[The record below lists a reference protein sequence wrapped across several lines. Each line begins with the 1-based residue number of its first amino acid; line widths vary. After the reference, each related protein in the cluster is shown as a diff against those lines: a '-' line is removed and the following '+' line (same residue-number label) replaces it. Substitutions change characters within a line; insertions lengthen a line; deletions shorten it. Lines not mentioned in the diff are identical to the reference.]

1 MSEEEIQMDCEKT
14 EKKEFSRGFRIL
26 LYFAIANTGFAGLSA
41 IYYIPW
47 ALRNHGW
54 EMDGMT
60 YFCWNCM
67 FYVIMLFCFII
78 LEKIAVSKRP
88 FSGALVTL
96 FYGVGL
102 LFITGSAIFPSL
114 PGYTRPHMLSGVEGG
129 FYIDMIPFMAGLVL
143 VLFGRIL
150 RYGFEYQKE
159 MDSIL

>member
-1 MSEEEIQMDCEKT
+1 M
-14 EKKEFSRGFRIL
+14 

-78 LEKIAVSKRP
+78 LVKIAVSKRP

-96 FYGVGL
+96 FL
-102 LFITGSAIFPSL
+102 RS
-114 PGYTRPHMLSGVEGG
+114 RPAVYHRICHISKFAGGIRGRICSRGVEGG

>member
-78 LEKIAVSKRP
+78 LVKIAVSRDH
-88 FSGALVTL
+88 
-96 FYGVGL
+96 
-102 LFITGSAIFPSL
+102 SL
-114 PGYTRPHMLSGVEGG
+114 ARW
-129 FYIDMIPFMAGLVL
+129 
-143 VLFGRIL
+143 
-150 RYGFEYQKE
+150 
-159 MDSIL
+159 

>member
-1 MSEEEIQMDCEKT
+1 MA
-14 EKKEFSRGFRIL
+14 RISAARWYLYPFDDERSVKL
-26 LYFAIANTGFAGLSA
+26 LLNKVRVYDILQIS
-41 IYYIPW
+41 YRRR
-47 ALRNHGW
+47 LRNHGW
-54 EMDGMT
+54 ETDGMT

-78 LEKIAVSKRP
+78 LVKIAVSKRP

-114 PGYTRPHMLSGVEGG
+114 PGYTQPHMLSGVEGG

>member
-1 MSEEEIQMDCEKT
+1 MGDGWDDIFLLELHVLCDYAV
-14 EKKEFSRGFRIL
+14 L
-26 LYFAIANTGFAGLSA
+26 LYYFSENCRFQETIFWRAGNA
-41 IYYIPW
+41 
-47 ALRNHGW
+47 
-54 EMDGMT
+54 
-60 YFCWNCM
+60 
-67 FYVIMLFCFII
+67 
-78 LEKIAVSKRP
+78 
-88 FSGALVTL
+88 

-114 PGYTRPHMLSGVEGG
+114 PGYTQPHMLSGVEGG

>member
-78 LEKIAVSKRP
+78 LVKIAVSKRP

-114 PGYTRPHMLSGVEGG
+114 PGYTRPHILSGVEGG
-129 FYIDMIPFMAGLVL
+129 FI
-143 VLFGRIL
+143 
-150 RYGFEYQKE
+150 
-159 MDSIL
+159 SI

>member
-1 MSEEEIQMDCEKT
+1 
-14 EKKEFSRGFRIL
+14 
-26 LYFAIANTGFAGLSA
+26 
-41 IYYIPW
+41 
-47 ALRNHGW
+47 
-54 EMDGMT
+54 MT

-78 LEKIAVSKRP
+78 LVKIAVSKRP

-114 PGYTRPHMLSGVEGG
+114 PGYTRPHILSGVEGG